1 MTPEELREAI
11 QSRAVEGRVACKAML
26 DLASESDTPS
36 RQIAKI
42 CNELG
47 IKIGA
52 CQLGCFK

>member
-11 QSRAVEGRVACKAML
+11 QSQAVEGKVACKAML
-26 DLASESDTPS
+26 NLASETDTPS

-42 CNELG
+42 CNELD
-47 IKIGA
+47 IKICA

>member
-11 QSRAVEGRVACKAML
+11 QSKAVEGKVACKAML
-26 DLASESDTPS
+26 DLARESETPS

-42 CNELG
+42 CNELK

>member
-11 QSRAVEGRVACKAML
+11 QSQAVEGRVACKAML
-26 DLASESDTPS
+26 DLARESDTPS

-42 CNELG
+42 CNELK
-47 IKIGA
+47 IKICA

>member
-11 QSRAVEGRVACKAML
+11 QSHAVEGRVSCKAML
-26 DLASESDTPS
+26 DLARETEIPS
-36 RQIAKI
+36 QQIGEA

-47 IKIGA
+47 IKVGA